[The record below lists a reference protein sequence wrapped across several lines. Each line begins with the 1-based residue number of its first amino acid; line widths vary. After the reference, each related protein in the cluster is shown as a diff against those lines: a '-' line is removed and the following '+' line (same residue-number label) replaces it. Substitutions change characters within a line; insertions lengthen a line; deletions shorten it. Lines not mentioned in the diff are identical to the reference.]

1 MDPQAIPT
9 LELLLI
15 EADVLL
21 SSLPK
26 TVLKAAQK
34 LRSGG
39 NPGGMVGL
47 ALSNRFE
54 FVGILTGPGC
64 VEVLL
69 TFSIGPKGWSAK
81 CSRCASDVW
90 CRHAVCVLMAIES
103 SEGPIPGLESMPLGN
118 PRRRQAGESTR
129 IPIDVLGWLALNGRG
144 PLKPAEEQK
153 LGELRQLYRMYVT
166 HGRLFDSDYLA
177 IQWLGSD
184 LNHGHLSLKGLE
196 PSSELEF
203 FFSLRAIM
211 RTRSR
216 RLPPALE
223 DLPIPEGR
231 FAQRL
236 ADWELQAEVTRWR
249 FRLEKL
255 QSLSREHL
263 PRCGLRFRLDPDQV
277 IPEVQEESEEWRT
290 LKANE
295 FETFSRTLA
304 SALGRDESLLWQS
317 FRSTVRF
324 HPTEYVPEHCGL
336 HAWVGA
342 HLRHESLRTH
352 FVDEAGNRLVVH
364 SQPLR
369 WRMTEPAGSD
379 WCYRFELVDAAGQL
393 PGTVLCQFAGTPT
406 LYLTSVGLFDGPPA
420 LPLGL
425 RSETVMRIPDRAL
438 ETRSGLRLVETLG
451 LGVPDR
457 ISKRLVT
464 VTLRPSI
471 EGRLFN
477 RHGTASERCT
487 LKVSAFG
494 DGGRHL
500 HKLGDSGW
508 YESKGGVEEGLIRFE
523 FRDLDPIR
531 SLLRES
537 GFEWNPYDGSF
548 ETRVTR
554 AFPAKFRA
562 FLDRLPPTTDLRLEP
577 PLDSIRDGVVAGSVE
592 LEVEEKEVDWFDLK
606 VVLKTED
613 TSLTPEELSLL
624 LGAKGEWVELKG
636 RGWRRLKF
644 NLTDQQEEDLAR
656 IGLTARE
663 LSAEPQRLHALQ
675 LATPSVRK
683 FLPDETATRV
693 ECRAAELKA
702 RVTPEHPAAIRAEL
716 RPYQV
721 DGFHFLAYLVTNG
734 FGGILADDMGLG
746 KTVQTLTWLA
756 WLRTEGAQADQRNRP
771 SLVVCPKSVQ
781 DNWRSE
787 AARFYSGLKVQ
798 VWGPE
803 TLREE
808 EPFTSADLHILNYTQ
823 LRALEGRLQNIR
835 FLAAILDEGQN
846 IKNPSSQSAQVARS
860 LQASHRLVL
869 TGTPIENRLMD
880 LWSLMSFAMP
890 GVLGPRSSFGRLYD
904 AKGDPWARTRLAA
917 RLRPFLLRRTKS
929 QVARD
934 LPDRQEEDL
943 YCEMEGEQRTLYLA
957 ELKVARRIL
966 LKLKTPEALNRE
978 RFHLLTSL
986 LRLRQICC
994 HPRLHRPE
1002 SQSAGAK
1009 LEALLETLEPLV
1021 EQGEK
1026 VLVFS
1031 QFVELL
1037 GILKDVFVQRKW
1049 AHWYLDGRT
1058 EQRGDLVRDFQD
1070 REGGGVFLISLKAGG
1085 SGLNLTAASYVVLFD
1100 PWWNP
1105 AVENQA
1111 IDRTHRI
1118 GQTRKILA
1126 YRFLIKDSIEEKIR
1140 QLQRTKSSLA
1150 AEVLG
1155 EERFSEALTLDDLKF
1170 LLAEP
1175 TGEG

>member
-1 MDPQAIPT
+1 MDPHSTPT
-9 LELLLI
+9 LEPLLI
-15 EADVLL
+15 EADALL
-21 SSLPK
+21 RSFPK
-26 TVLKAAQK
+26 TILKAAQK
-34 LRSGG
+34 LRDGG
-39 NPGGMVGL
+39 NPAGLVGL
-47 ALSNRFE
+47 TQSNRFE
-54 FVGILTGPGC
+54 FVGILTGPESI
-64 VEVLL
+64 EVLL
-69 TFSIGPKGWSAK
+69 TFSAGHKVWSAK
-81 CSRCASDVW
+81 CSRCASGGW

-103 SEGPIPGLESMPLGN
+103 SEGPIPGLENVPPGN
-118 PRRRQAGESTR
+118 PRRRQAEASMR
-129 IPIDVLGWLALNGRG
+129 IPVDVLGWLASNGRD

-166 HGRLFDSDYLA
+166 HGRLFDSDYLV

-211 RTRSR
+211 HTRAR
-216 RLPPALE
+216 RMPPELE
-223 DLPIPEGR
+223 SLPIPEGR

-236 ADWELQAEVTRWR
+236 GDWQLQLEVTRWR
-249 FRLEKL
+249 FRLDKL
-255 QSLSREHL
+255 QGLSRERL

-277 IPEVQEESEEWRT
+277 IPEVQEEAEEWRT
-290 LKANE
+290 LKAHE
-295 FETFSRTLA
+295 YETFSRTLA
-304 SALGRDESLLWQS
+304 SALGRDETLLWQS

-324 HPTEYVPEHCGL
+324 HPTEYVPEHVAL

-342 HLRHESLRTH
+342 HLRHESLRAH
-352 FVDEAGNRLVVH
+352 FVDQSGHRLVIH
-364 SQPLR
+364 PQPLR
-369 WRMTEPAGSD
+369 WRMTEPVGSD
-379 WCYRFELVDAAGQL
+379 RRYQFELVDAAGQS
-393 PGTVLCQFAGTPT
+393 PGVILCQFAGTPT
-406 LYLTSVGLFDGPPA
+406 LYLTSMGLFDGPPA

-425 RSETVMRIPDRAL
+425 RSETILRIPDRAL
-438 ETRSGLRLVETLG
+438 ETRSGLRLIETLG
-451 LGVPDR
+451 LDLPDR
-457 ISKRLVT
+457 IAQRLVT
-464 VTLRPSI
+464 VPLRPSI
-471 EGRLFN
+471 EARLSN
-477 RHGTASERCT
+477 RHGIASERCV

-494 DGGRHL
+494 EGGRHL
-500 HKLGDSGW
+500 HKMGDSGW

-523 FRDLDPIR
+523 FGNLYPVRG
-531 SLLRES
+531 LLRES

-548 ETRVTR
+548 EMRVTK
-554 AFPAKFRA
+554 AFPGKFRA
-562 FLDRLPPTTDLRLEP
+562 FLDRLPPMTDLRLEP
-577 PLDSIRDGVVAGSVE
+577 PLDSIRDGVVAGSVQ

-624 LGAKGEWVELKG
+624 LGAKGEWVDLKG
-636 RGWRRLKF
+636 RGWRRLEF

-675 LATPSVRK
+675 LAAPSVRK
-683 FLPDETATRV
+683 FLPDQTATRV
-693 ECRAAELKA
+693 ERRAADLKA
-702 RVTPEHPAAIRAEL
+702 RVTPDHPAGIQAEL

-721 DGFHFLAYLVTNG
+721 EGFHFLAYLVTNG

-756 WLRTEGAQADQRNRP
+756 WLRVEGAQAEQRNWP

-787 AARFYSGLKVQ
+787 AARFYPGLRVQ
-798 VWGPE
+798 VWGPD
-803 TLREE
+803 TLKREDS
-808 EPFTSADLHILNYTQ
+808 FTGADLHILNYAQ
-823 LRALEGRLQNIR
+823 LRAVEDRLQRVR

-880 LWSLMSFAMP
+880 LWSLMAFAMP
-890 GVLGPRSSFGRLYD
+890 GVLGPRSGFGRLYD

-994 HPRLHRPE
+994 HPRLHRPDSE
-1002 SQSAGAK
+1002 SSGAK

-1037 GILKDVFVQRKW
+1037 GFLKDEFVERKW
-1049 AHWYLDGRT
+1049 THWYLDGQT
-1058 EQRGDLVRDFQD
+1058 ERRGDLVRDFQE

-1126 YRFLIKDSIEEKIR
+1126 YRFLIKHSIEEKIR

-1155 EERFSEALTLDDLKF
+1155 EERFSEALTLDDLRF

-1175 TGEG
+1175 DGEG

>member
-1 MDPQAIPT
+1 
-9 LELLLI
+9 
-15 EADVLL
+15 
-21 SSLPK
+21 
-26 TVLKAAQK
+26 
-34 LRSGG
+34 
-39 NPGGMVGL
+39 
-47 ALSNRFE
+47 
-54 FVGILTGPGC
+54 
-64 VEVLL
+64 
-69 TFSIGPKGWSAK
+69 
-81 CSRCASDVW
+81 
-90 CRHAVCVLMAIES
+90 
-103 SEGPIPGLESMPLGN
+103 
-118 PRRRQAGESTR
+118 
-129 IPIDVLGWLALNGRG
+129 
-144 PLKPAEEQK
+144 K
-153 LGELRQLYRMYVT
+153 LGELRHLHEMFRI
-166 HGRLFDSDYLA
+166 HHRFFAGDY
-177 IQWLGSD
+177 IVYQWLGAT
-184 LNHGHLSLKGLE
+184 LE
-196 PSSELEF
+196 GVNSEIANLRPGNELELF
-203 FFSLRAIM
+203 FGLRALM
-211 RTRSR
+211 RKQGKRLTPLLEELPMVPGPFARQFADWQMQSEITGWRVRLDRVPSHIDVQRPSR
-216 RLPPALE
+216 RE
-223 DLPIPEGR
+223 
-231 FAQRL
+231 
-236 ADWELQAEVTRWR
+236 
-249 FRLEKL
+249 
-255 QSLSREHL
+255 
-263 PRCGLRFRLDPDQV
+263 LRFRLDPDALV
-277 IPEVQEESEEWRT
+277 PEVREEGGDWRT
-290 LKANE
+290 LKASE
-295 FETFSRTLA
+295 FDPFSKS
-304 SALGRDESLLWQS
+304 SALSLTKDEMLLWQS
-317 FRSTVRF
+317 FREIVRM
-324 HPTEYVPEHCGL
+324 HSKAYAEEHCGL
-336 HAWVGA
+336 HDWLGA
-342 HLRHESLRTH
+342 QLRHESLRVH
-352 FVDEAGNRLVVH
+352 FVDEVGMPLVIH
-364 SQPLR
+364 AQPLR
-369 WRMTEPAGSD
+369 WRVMEPNDGEPR
-379 WCYRFELVDAAGQL
+379 YRFSLVDAEDRSAGMIL
-393 PGTVLCQFAGTPT
+393 SQFAGIPT
-406 LYLTSVGLFDGPPA
+406 LYLTSSGLFEGPDIHSGEFA
-420 LPLGL
+420 
-425 RSETVMRIPDRAL
+425 SETELSVPAAAL
-438 ETRSGLRLVETLG
+438 ETRGGLRFLES
-451 LGVPDR
+451 LGVGIPEQ
-457 ISKRLVT
+457 IKKRMVT
-464 VTLRPSI
+464 VVLRPRI
-471 EGRLFN
+471 EGSLHN
-477 RHGTASERCT
+477 RHGTTSERCS
-487 LKVSAFG
+487 LFVSATG
-494 DGGRHL
+494 DDGNHL
-500 HKLGDSGW
+500 HRLGDVSW
-508 YESKGGVEEGLIRFE
+508 FESAGAVGTGLIRFD
-523 FRDLDPIR
+523 FRNLESLRRLLD
-531 SLLRES
+531 ES
-537 GFEWNPYDGSF
+537 GFECSPYNGSF
-548 ETRVTR
+548 EMRVTK
-554 AFPAKFRA
+554 AFPGRFRA
-562 FLDRLPPTTDLRLEP
+562 FLDRLPPMTDLRLEP

-613 TSLTPEELSLL
+613 TSLTAEELSLL
-624 LGAKGEWVELKG
+624 LGAKGEWVDLKG

-683 FLPDETATRV
+683 FLPDQTATRV
-693 ECRAAELKA
+693 ERRAAELKA
-702 RVTPEHPAAIRAEL
+702 RVTPGLPAGIQAEL

-721 DGFHFLAYLVTNG
+721 EGFHFLAYLVANG

-756 WLRTEGAQADQRNRP
+756 WLRVDGARPDQRNWP

-787 AARFYSGLKVQ
+787 AARFYPELRVR
-798 VWGPE
+798 VWGPD
-803 TLREE
+803 TLKREDS
-808 EPFTSADLHILNYTQ
+808 FTGADLHILNYAQ
-823 LRALEGRLQNIR
+823 LRAMEDRLQRVR

-880 LWSLMSFAMP
+880 LWSLMAFAMP
-890 GVLGPRSSFGRLYD
+890 GVLGPRSGFGRLYD

-943 YCEMEGEQRTLYLA
+943 YCDMEGEQRTLYLA

-1021 EQGEK
+1021 EQEEK

-1037 GILKDVFVQRKW
+1037 GFLKDDFAERNW
-1049 AHWYLDGRT
+1049 THWYLDGQT
-1058 EQRGDLVRDFQD
+1058 EKRGDLVRDFQE

-1155 EERFSEALTLDDLKF
+1155 EERFSEALTLDDLRF

-1175 TGEG
+1175 DGKG

>member
-1 MDPQAIPT
+1 MLTA
-9 LELLLI
+9 
-15 EADVLL
+15 ADALVE
-21 SSLPK
+21 SFPK
-26 TVLKAAQK
+26 PVRKSAQK
-34 LRSGG
+34 LRDAG
-39 NPGGMVGL
+39 NPGGLVGL
-47 ALSNRFE
+47 SFSNRYE
-54 FVGILTGPGC
+54 FVGILTGPGNI
-64 VEVLL
+64 EVVL
-69 TFSIGPKGWSAK
+69 TFSTGLGVWSAK
-81 CSRCASDVW
+81 CSRCAPEGW
-90 CRHAVCVLMAIES
+90 CRHSACVLMAIQS
-103 SEGPIPGLESMPLGN
+103 SEGPIPGLEGVPIGK
-118 PRRRQAGESTR
+118 PRRPRIVPPPSDLQEWIRQNQ
-129 IPIDVLGWLALNGRG
+129 PG
-144 PLKPAEEQK
+144 PLLVEDQRK
-153 LGELRQLYRMYVT
+153 LGELRQLYEMYRI
-166 HGRLFDSDYLA
+166 HQRLFAGDYLSY
-177 IQWLGSD
+177 QWLGADFEGVNSEIAN
-184 LNHGHLSLKGLE
+184 LRPGN
-196 PSSELEF
+196 ELEF
-203 FFSLRAIM
+203 FFGLRALM
-211 RTRSR
+211 RKRGR
-216 RLPPALE
+216 RLPPLFE
-223 DLPIPEGR
+223 ELPMVPGPFARR
-231 FAQRL
+231 FADWQMQSEISGWRARL
-236 ADWELQAEVTRWR
+236 DRMPSHIETHRP
-249 FRLEKL
+249 
-255 QSLSREHL
+255 SRKE
-263 PRCGLRFRLDPDQV
+263 LRFRLDPEALV
-277 IPEVQEESEEWRT
+277 PEVRQEGGDWRT
-290 LKANE
+290 LKVSE
-295 FETFSRTLA
+295 FDPFSKTSAVTLA
-304 SALGRDESLLWQS
+304 KDQMLLWQS
-317 FRSTVRF
+317 FRELVRV
-324 HPTEYVPEHCGL
+324 HSNDYTEDYCGL
-336 HAWVGA
+336 HAWLGA
-342 HLRHESLRTH
+342 QLRHESLRVH
-352 FVDEAGNRLVVH
+352 FVDEMGLPLVIH
-364 SQPLR
+364 AQPLR
-369 WRMTEPAGSD
+369 WRMTEPNDGEPR
-379 WCYRFELVDAAGQL
+379 YRFSLVDAEGHS
-393 PGTVLCQFAGTPT
+393 PGTILSQFPGVPT
-406 LYLTSVGLFDGPPA
+406 LYLTAGGLFEGPDIHSGEFAHETELSVPPA
-420 LPLGL
+420 
-425 RSETVMRIPDRAL
+425 AL
-438 ETRSGLRLVETLG
+438 ETPGGLRFLEC
-451 LGVPDR
+451 LGVGIPEQIR
-457 ISKRLVT
+457 KRMVT
-464 VTLRPSI
+464 VVLHPRI
-471 EGRLFN
+471 EGSIRN
-477 RHGTASERCT
+477 RHGTAAERCS
-487 LKVSAFG
+487 LFVSATG
-494 DGGRHL
+494 DDGDHL
-500 HKLGDSGW
+500 HRLGESSW
-508 YESKGGVEEGLIRFE
+508 FESKGADGKGLIQFD
-523 FRDLDPIR
+523 FRNIESLRRLLDD
-531 SLLRES
+531 S
-537 GFEWNPYDGSF
+537 GFECSPYNGGF
-548 ETRVTR
+548 EMRVTK
-554 AFPAKFRA
+554 AFPGKFRA
-562 FLDRLPPTTDLRLEP
+562 FLDRLPPMTDLRLEP

-624 LGAKGEWVELKG
+624 LGAKGEWVDLKG

-675 LATPSVRK
+675 LAAPSVRK
-683 FLPDETATRV
+683 FLPDQTATRV
-693 ECRAAELKA
+693 ERRAAELEA
-702 RVTPEHPAAIRAEL
+702 RVTPDLPAGIQAEL

-721 DGFHFLAYLVTNG
+721 EGFHFLAYLVTNG

-756 WLRTEGAQADQRNRP
+756 WLRVEGAQAEQRNWP

-787 AARFYSGLKVQ
+787 AARFYPELRVR
-798 VWGPE
+798 VWGPD
-803 TLREE
+803 TLKREDS
-808 EPFTSADLHILNYTQ
+808 FTAADLHILNYVQ
-823 LRALEGRLQNIR
+823 LRAVEDRLQRVR

-880 LWSLMSFAMP
+880 LWSLMAFAMP
-890 GVLGPRSSFGRLYD
+890 GVLGPRSGFGRLYD

-1009 LEALLETLEPLV
+1009 LEALLETLEPLL

-1037 GILKDVFVQRKW
+1037 GFLKNEFVERNW
-1049 AHWYLDGRT
+1049 THWYLDGQT
-1058 EQRGDLVRDFQD
+1058 ERRGDLVRDFQE

-1155 EERFSEALTLDDLKF
+1155 EERFSEALTLDDLRF

-1175 TGEG
+1175 DSEG